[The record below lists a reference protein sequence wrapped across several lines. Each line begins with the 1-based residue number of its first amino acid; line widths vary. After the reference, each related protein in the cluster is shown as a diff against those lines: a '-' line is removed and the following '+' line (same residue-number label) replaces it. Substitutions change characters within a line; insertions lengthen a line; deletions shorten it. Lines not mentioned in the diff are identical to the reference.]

1 MQVSQIVRE
10 NLLIDSK
17 TYHSLSPI
25 MKDAITDVFSFYKEA
40 KGNIVDVT
48 GILELANGSTKIA
61 EFYLED
67 GNTIILEKH
76 PEEKITC
83 GTSKAAAVGS
93 PRS

>member
-40 KGNIVDVT
+40 KGSIVERFESAIKEVAALHN
-48 GILELANGSTKIA
+48 LEVKQI
-61 EFYLED
+61 ED
-67 GNTIILEKH
+67 YFDKEVIEKLG
-76 PEEKITC
+76 EDK
-83 GTSKAAAVGS
+83 
-93 PRS
+93 